1 MVMKY
6 RISIKKLTK
15 PAVSVTVS
23 AATPVAAIARAVQS
37 AKIDATPIERIE
49 CETIL

>member
-6 RISIKKLTK
+6 RISIKPLTK
-15 PAVSVTVS
+15 PVVVVAVS

-37 AKIDATPIERIE
+37 AKIDATPIERIV
-49 CETIL
+49 CEAVL